1 MTESDYNVPLIA
13 RGFSFDAMQLI
24 KIFDQQDN
32 KGSGKWLLA
41 QISKQACSYSNI
53 EVLWEKLTDI
63 VLDKVSSVMS
73 TQRLYHLASDL
84 ALQNYID
91 PLKPFL
97 TDKLLK

>member
-1 MTESDYNVPLIA
+1 
-13 RGFSFDAMQLI
+13 MQLI

-53 EVLWEKLTDI
+53 EVLREKLTDI

-73 TQRLYHLASDL
+73 TQRLDHLASDL
-84 ALQNYID
+84 ALQNNID
-91 PLKPFL
+91 PFKPFL
-97 TDKLLK
+97 TDKLLKQAP